1 MKEAHIIKKVY
12 SDFYTITDFS
22 LPSCEISHSVKTL
35 LVLQ

>member
-12 SDFYTITDFS
+12 SDLYIIAGFFF
-22 LPSCEISHSVKTL
+22 PSCEISHSVKTL